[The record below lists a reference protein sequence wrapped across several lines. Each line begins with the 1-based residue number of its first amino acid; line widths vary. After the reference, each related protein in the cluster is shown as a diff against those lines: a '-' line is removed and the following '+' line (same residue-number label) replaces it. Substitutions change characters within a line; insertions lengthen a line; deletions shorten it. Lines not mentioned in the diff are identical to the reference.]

1 MIKLLDCTLRDGGYL
16 NDWEFGR
23 SNIVNIF
30 ERLVAAEVDI
40 IETGFID
47 ERRAYD
53 PNRSIFPDTE
63 SINKTYG
70 TLNKGKSL
78 IVGMI
83 DYGTC
88 GIDNVQPCEES
99 FLDGIRVIFK
109 KHKMH
114 EAIDFCGQIKAKGY
128 KVFVQAVSITSYSDG
143 ELSELIELVNELEP
157 YAFSLVDTYG
167 LLHKGQLKH
176 YYHFA
181 CEHLKKTIGIGYHAH
196 NNFQLA
202 YANCIELLEDPPT
215 ERLLI
220 VDGTLYGMGKSAGNT
235 PIELLIM
242 YMNEYKGTHYHNSQI
257 LEAIEVT
264 MLDINRQIRWG
275 YGFKFFMSASK
286 DCHPNYVNY
295 LMDMGKLS
303 MKSVSE
309 ILDRIEPTK
318 KLLYDADYIKNLY
331 FEYQKS
337 DCDDTEDYN
346 KVIASLA
353 GKDVLLLGPGSN
365 IYAQRDRVEAYISGR
380 RCACGACDCA
390 PKAEMAAAETAAA
403 EAAAAEA
410 ADAKC
415 GMSSVQDF
423 VTIAINYIPEGYKA
437 DYIFMS
443 NAKRYVQ
450 LCSALNEQKEKSILI
465 ATSNI
470 TRTLGEFDY
479 TLNYAKLLDEE
490 ALMPDNPMIMV
501 LRILKEAGAASIALA
516 GFDGYREASLPN
528 YVNPNM
534 EYTMSREQAE
544 RINADAIRGIEQLGL
559 SNKIQFVTES
569 YYKVGQGTQLR
580 PLSQRGI

>member
-1 MIKLLDCTLRDGGYL
+1 MVKLLDCTLRDGGYL
-16 NDWEFGR
+16 NDWEFGN
-23 SNIVNIF
+23 SNIINIF
-30 ERLVAAEVDI
+30 ERLVAAKVDI

-47 ERRAYD
+47 DRREYD

-70 TLNKGKSL
+70 GLDKGQSI

-88 GIDNVQPCEES
+88 SIDNVQMQSEC

-109 KHKMH
+109 RAKMH
-114 EAIDFCGQIKAKGY
+114 EAIDFCRQIKSKGY
-128 KVFVQAVSITSYSDG
+128 KVFVQAVSITSYNDAQ
-143 ELSELIELVNELEP
+143 LSELIELVNDLEP

-181 CEHLKKTIGIGYHAH
+181 CEHLKKSIGIGYHAH

-202 YANCIELLEDPPT
+202 YANCIELLEDPPID
-215 ERLLI
+215 RMLV
-220 VDGTLYGMGKSAGNT
+220 VDGTIYGMGKSAGNT

-242 YMNEYKGTHYHNSQI
+242 YMNEYKGTSYHNSQI
-257 LEAIEVT
+257 LEAIDVT
-264 MLDINRQIRWG
+264 MLDINRKIRWG
-275 YGFKFFMSASK
+275 YGFKFFVSASK

-309 ILDRIEPTK
+309 ILDRIEPEK
-318 KLLYDADYIKNLY
+318 KLLYDAEYIKKLY
-331 FEYQKS
+331 FEYQKN
-337 DCDDTEDYN
+337 DCDDSNDLDKLMRELN
-346 KVIASLA
+346 
-353 GKDVLLLGPGSN
+353 GKNVLLLGPGNN
-365 IYAQRDRVEAYISGR
+365 IYRQRDKVETYIAEHTPEGAGGATKIGKSSG
-380 RCACGACDCA
+380 
-390 PKAEMAAAETAAA
+390 KEN
-403 EAAAAEA
+403 
-410 ADAKC
+410 AKSE
-415 GMSSVQDF
+415 GVGSIIGTDKNSAKVNVQDELLGRDL
-423 VTIAINYIPEGYKA
+423 VTIAINFIPEGYKA

-450 LCSALNEQKEKSILI
+450 LCSALNMQKEKSTLI

-479 TLNYAKLLDEE
+479 TLNYAKLLDET
-490 ALMPDNPMIMV
+490 ALMPDNPMIMM
-501 LRILKEAGAASIALA
+501 LRLLKMAGAKSIALA

-534 EYTMSREQAE
+534 EYTMSTEQAIK
-544 RINADAIRGIEQLGL
+544 INEDAVSGIKKLNLED
-559 SNKIQFVTES
+559 
-569 YYKVGQGTQLR
+569 KVIFLTDTCYA
-580 PLSQRGI
+580 

>member
-16 NDWEFGR
+16 NDWEFGN
-23 SNIVNIF
+23 SNIINIF
-30 ERLVAAEVDI
+30 ERLVAAKVDI

-47 ERRAYD
+47 DRREYD

-63 SINKTYG
+63 SINRTYG
-70 TLNKGKSL
+70 GLDKGKSI

-88 GIDNVQPCEES
+88 SIDHVQMQSEC

-109 KHKMH
+109 RAKMH
-114 EAIDFCGQIKAKGY
+114 EAIDFCRQIKSKGY
-128 KVFVQAVSITSYSDG
+128 KVFVQAVSITSYNDAQ
-143 ELSELIELVNELEP
+143 LSELIELVNDLEP

-181 CEHLKKTIGIGYHAH
+181 CEHLKKSIGIGYHAH

-215 ERLLI
+215 DRMLV

-242 YMNEYKGTHYHNSQI
+242 YMNEYKGTDYHNSQI

-264 MLDINRQIRWG
+264 MLDINRKIRWG
-275 YGFKFFMSASK
+275 YGFKFFVSASK

-309 ILDRIEPTK
+309 ILDRIEPEK
-318 KLLYDADYIKNLY
+318 KLLYDADYIKQLY
-331 FEYQKS
+331 FEYQKN
-337 DCDDTEDYN
+337 DCDDSSDYE
-346 KVIASLA
+346 KLIDELK
-353 GKDVLLLGPGSN
+353 GKSVLLFGPGN
-365 IYAQRDRVEAYISGR
+365 NVYAQRDKVEKYISER
-380 RCACGACDCA
+380 SRSEENGA
-390 PKAEMAAAETAAA
+390 
-403 EAAAAEA
+403 
-410 ADAKC
+410 
-415 GMSSVQDF
+415 F
-423 VTIAINYIPEGYKA
+423 VTIAINFIPDGYKA

-450 LCSALNEQKEKSILI
+450 LCSALNEQKEKSTLI

-479 TLNYAKLLDEE
+479 TLNYAKLLDED
-490 ALMPDNPMIMV
+490 AMMPDNPMIMV
-501 LRILKEAGAASIALA
+501 LRLFKEAGVKSIALA

-534 EYTMSREQAE
+534 EYTMSKELASK
-544 RINADAIRGIEQLGL
+544 INADAVNGIKKLGL
-559 SNKIQFVTES
+559 CG
-569 YYKVGQGTQLR
+569 KVDFITD
-580 PLSQRGI
+580 SCYV